1 MGEAAV
7 DLNSVSK
14 AQVQVSGRKGKHGIR
29 TALPREGDFP
39 EAPQVVVAAQVCR
52 QQENRAVEVSGRKGK
67 HGIRTALPH
76 EGDFPEATQVVAAAQ
91 VCRQQENRAVRPR
104 EADVAEAPQV
114 CRQQEKE
121 ETGLKTSVVTQTRV
135 WRSADM
141 RGAAQG
147 AGKGKGKDAAKGW
160 IDPTA
165 GWVT

>member
-76 EGDFPEATQVVAAAQ
+76 EGDFPEATQV
-91 VCRQQENRAVRPR
+91 
-104 EADVAEAPQV
+104 

-141 RGAAQG
+141 R
-147 AGKGKGKDAAKGW
+147 
-160 IDPTA
+160 
-165 GWVT
+165 